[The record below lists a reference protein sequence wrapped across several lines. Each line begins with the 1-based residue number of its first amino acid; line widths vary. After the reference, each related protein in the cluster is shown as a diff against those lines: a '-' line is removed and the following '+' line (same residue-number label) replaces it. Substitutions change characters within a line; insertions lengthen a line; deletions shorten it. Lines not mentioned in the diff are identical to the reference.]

1 MSYFL
6 GGLGVMGGGTAG
18 QYRTDESWYVRAGR
32 RDMSHTKR
40 EDSGWGSR
48 FGWATLWP
56 HSAMMSG
63 DISAGAMIGDDPAT
77 GCDFFMSWGPWQR
90 SLRGNGR
97 LARFAAGYT
106 YNSSGGILGGA
117 TVQVFRTSDDL
128 YVSETQ
134 SDDTGRFEAFT
145 PYPGVA
151 HYFVAYAA
159 GSPDVTGATVNTLT
173 AS

>member
-1 MSYFL
+1 M
-6 GGLGVMGGGTAG
+6 MAG
-18 QYRTDESWYVRAGR
+18 DVGAGAIMAGSDAACGAAFFESWA
-32 RDMSHTKR
+32 
-40 EDSGWGSR
+40 
-48 FGWATLWP
+48 
-56 HSAMMSG
+56 
-63 DISAGAMIGDDPAT
+63 
-77 GCDFFMSWGPWQR
+77 PWQR
-90 SLRGNGR
+90 SMRGNGR

>member
-1 MSYFL
+1 M
-6 GGLGVMGGGTAG
+6 AG
-18 QYRTDESWYVRAGR
+18 DV
-32 RDMSHTKR
+32 
-40 EDSGWGSR
+40 
-48 FGWATLWP
+48 
-56 HSAMMSG
+56 
-63 DISAGAMIGDDPAT
+63 SAGGIMFGDDAAQ
-77 GCDFFMSWGPWQR
+77 GSDFYDSWSPWQR
-90 SLRGNGR
+90 SMRGNGR

-106 YNSSGGILGGA
+106 YNSVGGILGGA
-117 TVQVFRTSDDL
+117 TVQVFRSSDDL

-145 PYPGVA
+145 PYPGVP